1 MEICNRLQYVI
12 NLKTKKNKRPEKIF
26 INEKDFKQF
35 YEELLFVNRDYTHA
49 NANSEYENLYFSG
62 VEICLSK
69 EAKKLPDNKEDLE
82 FWAGYRMKWIKH
94 HPWADPSTAPKEN
107 QTVLALT
114 GMEEAPD
121 IEVLDYD
128 ADTAKHIKWW
138 MPIPAFPGKT
148 RCDFDI

>member
-1 MEICNRLQYVI
+1 
-12 NLKTKKNKRPEKIF
+12 
-26 INEKDFKQF
+26 
-35 YEELLFVNRDYTHA
+35 
-49 NANSEYENLYFSG
+49 
-62 VEICLSK
+62 
-69 EAKKLPDNKEDLE
+69 
-82 FWAGYRMKWIKH
+82 MKWIKH

-128 ADTAKHIKWW
+128 ADTPKHIKWW